1 MTINSPTYEA
11 ATRQP
16 NGVVHLSEDG
26 HRTLC
31 GHIIGDKWQRHDE
44 RIDLFVIWI
53 SGVFVCRQCSRIAIA
68 EREIIISSASPRPP
82 PATPLRLELSNQAI
96 SSECNRHVA
105 MTVDIGD
112 LGDHESGAQLCIDCL
127 RAAVALLE
135 AALEAATPAPQEEE
149 VS

>member
-1 MTINSPTYEA
+1 MNSPTYEA

-44 RIDLFVIWI
+44 RIELFVIWI

-68 EREIIISSASPRPP
+68 EREIIIRWA
-82 PATPLRLELSNQAI
+82 
-96 SSECNRHVA
+96 
-105 MTVDIGD
+105 
-112 LGDHESGAQLCIDCL
+112 
-127 RAAVALLE
+127 
-135 AALEAATPAPQEEE
+135 
-149 VS
+149 

>member
-1 MTINSPTYEA
+1 M
-11 ATRQP
+11 
-16 NGVVHLSEDG
+16 
-26 HRTLC
+26 
-31 GHIIGDKWQRHDE
+31 
-44 RIDLFVIWI
+44 
-53 SGVFVCRQCSRIAIA
+53 
-68 EREIIISSASPRPP
+68 
-82 PATPLRLELSNQAI
+82 RLEVSNRE
-96 SSECNRHVA
+96 SCYECERHVA